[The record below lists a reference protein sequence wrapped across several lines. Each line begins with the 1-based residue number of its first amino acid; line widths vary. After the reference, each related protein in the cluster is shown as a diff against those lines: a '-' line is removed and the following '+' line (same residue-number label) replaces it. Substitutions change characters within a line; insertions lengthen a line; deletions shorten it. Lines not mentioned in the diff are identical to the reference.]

1 MNKNSWV
8 VIKYNL
14 LNESRLINNL
24 LNQDFAYY
32 IPKIFVKK
40 NSQIK
45 SLNLFPGYAFVQY
58 EEKKMPALKF
68 TKGLTYVLKSG
79 VEYSFLD
86 NEYIKEMKVAQESS
100 ADLPVSLK
108 PILNS
113 DAIIKEGPLK
123 GRVIKVIGF
132 KSEDRIKYMYDLL
145 GRSFVSD
152 IEIKNIQF

>member
-1 MNKNSWV
+1 MIKNSWL

-24 LNQDFAYY
+24 KNQGFVYY

-45 SLNLFPGYAFVQY
+45 SLNLFPGYGFVQY
-58 EEKKMPALKF
+58 EEKKVHSLKY
-68 TKGLTYVLKSG
+68 TKGLKYVLKSG
-79 VEYSFLD
+79 SEYSFLD
-86 NEYIKEMKVAQESS
+86 NGYIQEIRVAQLSS

-108 PILNS
+108 PKLNS
-113 DAIIKEGPLK
+113 DAIIIEGPLK

-152 IEIKNIQF
+152 IEIENIQF